1 MSTSS
6 DSASQVDSKPITP
19 RKPKNII
26 VLSDGTGNAGGIA
39 NGTNVWRIRQAV
51 DSTKSAGLEQVI
63 IYEDGVGTSAIKPL
77 QIAGL
82 AFAAGITRDLVCLYA
97 RLIQV
102 YEPGDRLYLFG
113 FSRGAFTIR
122 LFAFMLYR
130 CGLADI
136 RPNGKLMRPEQI
148 VCIAKEATSAFKMR
162 HKKKDE
168 QFRET
173 YGYSADEIKSACSD
187 VPGWH
192 EAAATGDSLEGKG
205 RVPIRFIGVWDTVDA
220 VGLPFDNLS
229 QWLLKVRRRV
239 WIPFTKWVLLNLGRR
254 VSLIQHSTD
263 HWREWGEDDDLHPC
277 IQAAYHAV
285 SIDDERQTFHPVLW
299 LELQSKGKVKKDDP
313 ATLLTEVE
321 QVWFSGVHANV
332 GGGYPK
338 DHLAYVSLE
347 WMMRHAMNCELVFN
361 ADRITE
367 YHQERDELGNLY
379 DSRSGGGVFYR
390 YKPRTVFAISEE
402 VGFDG
407 ATRKPL
413 IHESVL
419 MRIQGSSSAYAP
431 FGAPQPDQY
440 DVVLDADIPAA
451 GKIDEDD
458 KDDVKNKVPRH
469 LRATR
474 TIQDAGR
481 LRREKWQKDHPANDR
496 QGMNDVHYERRWCS
510 DDAAKQRQSAARAF
524 SQANAV
530 KLSDLRLCCYY
541 AFCVWAV
548 LFLGT
553 CGYQAFGKSS
563 PSDDSTLINIYDMD
577 NGPVAVAVRSM
588 LGPFESLTKPIAW
601 LVVVPAS
608 IWTLLLALTIA
619 ALAIIIV
626 IAIPKGI
633 RALLPDKD
641 QIPQFLGS
649 DDVSDRPIPPSPLRV
664 LFWSFIVAILAAM
677 FQPVV
682 QGAILFA
689 TPEDAEPFLRGVVDC
704 RGLVAIFAFAMAA
717 IIQVSNICK
726 TRIREWSVYGWKM
739 SLPAEDPIG
748 PVPTC
753 WERLGAAFKS
763 TSWQGVI
770 LERIVLPVGA
780 LTLVIAAALFFVSSS
795 IEDNKPD
802 DDCPVEINHSSLV
815 PKLSEPGRNESV
827 AMHTDDQCWL

>member
-6 DSASQVDSKPITP
+6 ESVSQIDSDSTTP
-19 RKPKNII
+19 PKPKNII
-26 VLSDGTGNAGGIA
+26 VLSDGTGNAGGVA
-39 NGTNVWRIRQAV
+39 NGTNVWRIRQAIES
-51 DSTKSAGLEQVI
+51 DADAAGLEQVI

-77 QIAGL
+77 QIIGL

-102 YEPGDRLYLFG
+102 YNPGDRLYLFG

-136 RPNGKLMRPEQI
+136 RPNGKLMRPEQV
-148 VCIAKEATSAFKMR
+148 VCVAKEAVGAFKMR

-168 QFRET
+168 EFRKT
-173 YGYSADEIKSACSD
+173 YGYSADKIESACSD
-187 VPGWH
+187 VSGWR
-192 EAAATGDSLEGKG
+192 EAATTGDSLEGQG

-229 QWLLKVRRRV
+229 QGLLKLRRRI
-239 WIPFTKWVLLNLGRR
+239 WIPFTNWVLLNLGRR
-254 VSLIQHSTD
+254 VSLIQHSTT
-263 HWREWGEDDDLHPC
+263 HWREWAEDDDLHPC

-299 LELQSKGKVKKDDP
+299 LELQSDGKLKKDDSS
-313 ATLLTEVE
+313 TLLKEVE

-347 WMMRHAMNCELVFN
+347 WMMRHAMNCELVFD

-367 YHQERDELGNLY
+367 YDQERDELGHLY
-379 DSRSGGGVFYR
+379 DSRSGGGIFYR
-390 YKPRTVFAISEE
+390 YKPRTVLAISEE
-402 VGFDG
+402 VGIDG
-407 ATRKPL
+407 ATLKPL

-419 MRIQGSSSAYAP
+419 MRIEGSSSAYAP
-431 FGAPQPDQY
+431 FGAPEPGQY

-451 GKIDEDD
+451 AKIDEVD
-458 KDDVKNKVPRH
+458 KDDVENQVPRH
-469 LRATR
+469 IRATR
-474 TIQDAGR
+474 RLQDAAK
-481 LRREKWQKDHPANDR
+481 LRREKWQKDHPGKDEE
-496 QGMNDVHYERRWCS
+496 HYERRWCS
-510 DDAAKQRQSAARAF
+510 DNAARQRQSEARAF
-524 SQANAV
+524 SQSNAV

-548 LFLGT
+548 VFLAT
-553 CGYQAFGKSS
+553 CGMQDFGNSEKNSADKQTWGEFAKTS
-563 PSDDSTLINIYDMD
+563 YDMD
-577 NGPVAVAVRSM
+577 SGPLAKAVRSL
-588 LGPFESLTKPIAW
+588 LGPFEALTEVIAW
-601 LVVVPAS
+601 PSVIFAWSWGLVL
-608 IWTLLLALTIA
+608 TLAVA
-619 ALAIIIV
+619 AFAIIIA
-626 IAIPKGI
+626 IAIPKGLFVLF
-633 RALLPDKD
+633 AGKDELPK
-641 QIPQFLGS
+641 FLH
-649 DDVSDRPIPPSPLRV
+649 DVDLCCRPTPPSPLRV
-664 LFWSFIVAILAAM
+664 LFWSLLAATLAAM

-689 TPEDAEPFLRGVVDC
+689 TPEDAEQFLRGVIDC
-704 RGLVAIFAFAMAA
+704 RGLVAFFAFTLTA

-739 SLPAEDPIG
+739 SLPGEDPIG

-763 TSWQGVI
+763 TSWQGVV

-780 LTLVIAAALFFVSSS
+780 LTLVISAALFFVSSS
-795 IEDNKPD
+795 IDDNKSD
-802 DDCPVEINHSSLV
+802 DNCPVE
-815 PKLSEPGRNESV
+815 KLISARTK
-827 AMHTDDQCWL
+827 AD